1 MEEQKEWISEL
12 EKSIIEEDDK
22 ILFNEASDCF
32 LSKNYRASY
41 IMSWISI
48 IESLKRKIKLFSNLG
63 DKRATESLEKIDDFE
78 KAKQS
83 TDKLIY
89 EEANKCGI
97 LDNAALS
104 TINYLWEQRCLF
116 AHPYNK
122 QPEEDEVKH
131 IIGQSIRLV
140 LGKEL
145 LYNKDYLTELS
156 ENIANKPF
164 FLPTETDEIRE
175 FAKRTIA
182 RTPSD
187 LHPFFFKTFLYK
199 VGLLSK
205 NESKFS
211 ELKKLRYYLIE
222 LFVNTDIPL
231 DKNEWSLENR
241 VTNFP
246 FECYIGFIH
255 QETWSKLPD
264 RIKEM
269 LISYLENEN
278 NNEKLIALKSI
289 TAKLVEFKVL
299 EESFVNRYYK
309 KLDNIGFN
317 SSINFYGLPK
327 KKFERIKNEL
337 ESYQY
342 DQQNVVIDY
351 LRKPDAIDFIKGL
364 DVEKQFYLGRLIK
377 SSALNGHW
385 KSQTLS
391 SNLVDNSIGMTDE
404 VRAGSAYGSFVSLSD
419 KYHFDE
425 KHIINSLKILNQLSE
440 ILQNKVYDLANK
452 LFDENPPD
460 DWDIMIF
467 NEAQFST
474 LVKNVIDGIPDWN
487 PNNKVRFESF
497 TEKIK
502 NYFAQQRI

>member
-1 MEEQKEWISEL
+1 MKEEKKWIKEL
-12 EKSIIEEDDK
+12 ENLIIEKDDK
-22 ILFNEASDCF
+22 ILFNEASDCY
-32 LSKNYRASY
+32 LSKNFRASY

-63 DKRATESLEKIDDFE
+63 DKRATESLEKIDEFE
-78 KAKQS
+78 KTKLS

-89 EEANKCGI
+89 QEASKCGI

-122 QPEEDEVKH
+122 KPEADEVKH

-164 FLPTETDEIRE
+164 FLPIETDQIRE
-175 FAKRTIA
+175 FARRTIA
-182 RTPSD
+182 RTPGE
-187 LHPFFFKTFLYK
+187 LLPFFFKTLLFK
-199 VGLLSK
+199 VGTISK
-205 NESKFS
+205 EEEKFS

-222 LFVNTDIPL
+222 LFINTDIPL

-246 FECYIGFIH
+246 YECFIGFIH
-255 QETWSKLPD
+255 QETWLKLPD

-289 TAKLVEFKVL
+289 TAKLVEFGVM
-299 EESFVNRYYK
+299 EEAFVNRYYK
-309 KLDNIGFN
+309 KLDSINFN
-317 SSINFYGLPK
+317 SAINFYGLPK
-327 KKFERIKNEL
+327 KKFGRIRNEL
-337 ESYQY
+337 ESFQY

-351 LRKPDAIDFIKGL
+351 IRKVETIGFIKGL
-364 DVEKQFYLGRLIK
+364 DNDKQFYLGRLLK
-377 SSALNGHW
+377 SSASNGHW

-391 SNLVDNSIGMTDE
+391 SNLVNNSIGMTDM
-404 VRAGSAYGSFVSLSD
+404 VRAGNAYGSFVSLSD
-419 KYHFDE
+419 KYSFDNRYLL
-425 KHIINSLKILNQLSE
+425 NSVTILNQIDN
-440 ILQNKVYDLANK
+440 ILQDKVYDLANK
-452 LFDENPPD
+452 IFDENPPD
-460 DWDIMIF
+460 DWERMIF
-467 NEAQFST
+467 DEAQFN
-474 LVKNVIDGIPDWN
+474 LIVKSVIEGISSWN
-487 PNNKVRFESF
+487 TNNKTHFELY
-497 TEKIK
+497 TDKIK
-502 NYFAQQRI
+502 NYFTQQKK